1 MCRSG
6 SEGHGRAATSTVAAA
21 AAAQATKLARDM
33 VTRYGMSDLLGP
45 TSIDYEDGGR
55 SLSSETRAL
64 VEQEV
69 CQQVA
74 LPCFT

>member
-1 MCRSG
+1 
-6 SEGHGRAATSTVAAA
+6 
-21 AAAQATKLARDM
+21 M

-69 CQQVA
+69 R
-74 LPCFT
+74 